1 MKHNPLTK
9 VSVLAA
15 AGVFAAGFTAT
26 AADPYDKAL
35 EARVAALERE
45 LNVMQGDSK
54 GKGIKATDV
63 PTFLR
68 AKSKEVKE
76 LTISGDM
83 RLRYQYQ
90 DFRQQ
95 LRPNAAGFD
104 PYQQSSRP
112 TRYRLRINF
121 EYVMSDNFTLGWSIA
136 SGDNRSNDGTTATIA
151 NGFGKNDVFI
161 DKAYLNWKIMPNFN
175 LIMGKQDLPLYVV
188 DDFIYD
194 KTDLRPSGLT
204 WIYKTD
210 LSSTTK
216 LDLIAGQYIFAD
228 NVENRT
234 AAAGNTD
241 TVLFLAQAVFD
252 IKPSNALSF
261 KIGPTIMFYAN
272 SGGGTPATATGPGT
286 AGVDGIL
293 TNSANFS
300 SASTITFLNANNTT
314 TTANYTGKDSAR
326 NLVVFSL
333 PMEAN
338 FKLGGLAVKPF
349 MELAYNFQG
358 GARSYRTY
366 GIRADDFSDK
376 FAMVAGI
383 RLGSLSKKGDWTVAV
398 DYRRMGLGSHD
409 PNLNDPNWAQSM
421 LNTHGFKVSAGYRFT
436 NWLTGVAVFYQAW
449 NIEKDLFETGPLRR
463 RVQTSFA
470 RDTENRVFQLELN
483 ASF

>member
-15 AGVFAAGFTAT
+15 AGVVAAGFTAT

-76 LTISGDM
+76 LTISGDF

-95 LRPNAAGFD
+95 LRPTTAGFD
-104 PYQQSSRP
+104 GYQQSSRP

-121 EYVMSDNFTLGWSIA
+121 EYQMTENMFIGWSIA
-136 SGDNRSNDGTTATIA
+136 SGDNRSNDGTTATLA

-161 DKAYLNWKIMPNFN
+161 DKAYLGWKVTPNFT
-175 LIMGKQDLPLYVV
+175 LVMGKQDFPFYIV

-194 KTDLRPSGLT
+194 KTDLRPTGFT
-204 WIYKTD
+204 EIYKTD

-234 AAAGNTD
+234 AAAGNND
-241 TVLFLAQAVFD
+241 VVLFMAQAVFD

-261 KIGPTIMFYAN
+261 KIGPTIMFYAS
-272 SGGGTPATATGPGT
+272 SGGGTPATATGPAT

-293 TNSANFS
+293 TNSAGFNS
-300 SASTITFLNANNTT
+300 TSTITFLNANGTT
-314 TTANYTGKDSAR
+314 TNATYTGKDSAR
-326 NLVVFSL
+326 NLLVLSV
-333 PMEAN
+333 PMELN
-338 FKLGGLAVKPF
+338 FKIGGLAVKPYAEF
-349 MELAYNFQG
+349 AYNFQG
-358 GARSYRTY
+358 GARAYRTY

-376 FAMVAGI
+376 FAMVAGV
-383 RLGSLSKKGDWTVAV
+383 RLGSLAKKGDWTVSV

-409 PNLNDPNWAQSM
+409 PNLNDPNWGQSQ

-436 NWLTGVAVFYQAW
+436 NWLTGVATFYQAW